1 MSFIK
6 TKLCFLKLDEIIRM
20 INRVLTTKG
29 LFQYTQYTYVYSIR
43 MAYDRVLF
51 GLRINSAYESLKTR
65 AELSNRDGGFRDI
78 QHELLN
84 QHMSESFTRKWF
96 SSRTFQNIDE
106 KIFNDPNG
114 LSSKLNYCTRFPKQ
128 RIYELIYRLIGCYY
142 CDSIETGSP
151 CLVCLIFW
159 FLTVLLLFQIIYI
172 MEDFIFHVSIS
183 FFRL

>member
-1 MSFIK
+1 
-6 TKLCFLKLDEIIRM
+6 M
-20 INRVLTTKG
+20 IVSCL
-29 LFQYTQYTYVYSIR
+29 
-43 MAYDRVLF
+43 
-51 GLRINSAYESLKTR
+51 AYELIPLMNHWKQGRSCPIGMVI
-65 AELSNRDGGFRDI
+65 SRDI

-96 SSRTFQNIDE
+96 SSRIFQNIDE

-151 CLVCLIFW
+151 CLVCLISW